1 MTVCSTSS
9 AVDGDSASQQDEPN
23 GKTSDRGEGNGPP
36 EQELALLAIATLQ
49 QDILSYIRRHPQSTA
64 MQWLEDSGKQQKFLY
79 LVKKFGFH
87 HSSGI

>member
-23 GKTSDRGEGNGPP
+23 GKTSDRGQGPP
-36 EQELALLAIATLQ
+36 QQELALLAIATLQ

-87 HSSGI
+87 HSSGSR